1 MSGTPPRRALGID
14 LGDRRIGLALQ
25 EDRNAPRGLPTM
37 MRRPTAAE
45 DCERLRTIAAEGRAT
60 ELVVGLPLHSDGGL
74 SAQATAT
81 LHWAT
86 EVAES
91 LQLPITF
98 VDERYSS
105 QRAEASLGRAARG
118 SNGGAPGPARREA
131 RRAAVDREAAR
142 LILED
147 AHNPDLRIDVAA
159 LLTLH
164 ASETST

>member
-1 MSGTPPRRALGID
+1 
-14 LGDRRIGLALQ
+14 
-25 EDRNAPRGLPTM
+25 M
-37 MRRPTAAE
+37 MRRPTASA
-45 DCERLRTIAAEGRAT
+45 DSERLRTIAAEGRVT
-60 ELVVGLPLHSDGGL
+60 ELVVGLPLNSDGSVGP
-74 SAQATAT
+74 QATAT
-81 LHWAT
+81 LRWAT
-86 EVAES
+86 EVAHA

-147 AHNPDLRIDVAA
+147 ALNPELIVDVSA
-159 LLTLH
+159 LTVDV
-164 ASETST
+164 SESAT

>member
-1 MSGTPPRRALGID
+1 VNGTPHGRYLGID
-14 LGDRRIGLALQ
+14 LGERRIGLALR
-25 EDRNAPRGLPTM
+25 EDSAPARGLPTM
-37 MRRPTAAE
+37 MRRPTASA
-45 DCERLRTIAAEGRAT
+45 DAERLRTIAAEGRVT
-60 ELVVGLPLHSDGGL
+60 ELVVGLPLNSDGSVGP
-74 SAQATAT
+74 QASTT
-81 LHWAT
+81 LRWAT
-86 EVAES
+86 EVAHA

-147 AHNPDLRIDVAA
+147 ALNPELIVDVSALTIDV
-159 LLTLH
+159 
-164 ASETST
+164 SESAT

>member
-1 MSGTPPRRALGID
+1 MSGTPRRTLGID
-14 LGDRRIGLALQ
+14 LGERRIGLAIR
-25 EDRNAPRGLPTM
+25 DDASAPRGLPTM
-37 MRRPTAAE
+37 MRRPTASA
-45 DCERLRTIAAEGRAT
+45 DAERLRTIAAEGRVT
-60 ELVVGLPLHSDGGL
+60 ELVVGLPLHSDG
-74 SAQATAT
+74 SVSPQATST

-86 EVAES
+86 EVAEA

-131 RRAAVDREAAR
+131 RRAAIDQEAAR

-147 AHNPDLRIDVAA
+147 ALNPELIVDPST
-159 LLTLH
+159 LTVNVRES
-164 ASETST
+164 AI

>member
-1 MSGTPPRRALGID
+1 VSGTPRRSLGID
-14 LGDRRIGLALQ
+14 LGERRIGLAIR
-25 EDRNAPRGLPTM
+25 DDASAPRGLPTM
-37 MRRPTAAE
+37 MRRPTAAA
-45 DCERLRTIAAEGRAT
+45 DSDRLRTIAAEGRVT
-60 ELVVGLPLHSDGGL
+60 ELVVGLPLNSDGSVGP
-74 SAQATAT
+74 QATAT
-81 LHWAT
+81 LRWAT
-86 EVAES
+86 EVAHA

-147 AHNPDLRIDVAA
+147 ALDPGLIVDPRTLSVDVRESAI
-159 LLTLH
+159 
-164 ASETST
+164 

>member
-1 MSGTPPRRALGID
+1 
-14 LGDRRIGLALQ
+14 
-25 EDRNAPRGLPTM
+25 M
-37 MRRPTAAE
+37 MRRPTASA
-45 DCERLRTIAAEGRAT
+45 DAERLRTIAAEGRVT
-60 ELVVGLPLHSDGGL
+60 ELVVGLPLHSDG
-74 SAQATAT
+74 SVSPQATAT

-86 EVAES
+86 EVAEA

-147 AHNPDLRIDVAA
+147 ALNPELLIDPA
-159 LLTLH
+159 TL
-164 ASETST
+164 AVDVREATI

>member
-1 MSGTPPRRALGID
+1 MSGTPRRSLGID
-14 LGDRRIGLALQ
+14 LGERRIGLALR
-25 EDRNAPRGLPTM
+25 EESAAPRGLPTM
-37 MRRPTAAE
+37 MRRRTASA
-45 DCERLRTIAAEGRAT
+45 DSERLRTIAAEGRVT
-60 ELVVGLPLHSDGGL
+60 ELVVGLPLHSDG
-74 SAQATAT
+74 SVSPQATAT

-86 EVAES
+86 EVAQA
-91 LQLPITF
+91 LQLPIIF

-147 AHNPDLRIDVAA
+147 ALNPELLIDPTRLAVDVRESAI
-159 LLTLH
+159 
-164 ASETST
+164 

>member
-1 MSGTPPRRALGID
+1 M
-14 LGDRRIGLALQ
+14 
-25 EDRNAPRGLPTM
+25 
-37 MRRPTAAE
+37 
-45 DCERLRTIAAEGRAT
+45 T
-60 ELVVGLPLHSDGGL
+60 ELVVGLPLHSDG
-74 SAQATAT
+74 SVSPQATAT

-86 EVAES
+86 EVAHA
-91 LQLPITF
+91 LQLPIIF

-147 AHNPDLRIDVAA
+147 ALNPELLVDPTTLAVDV
-159 LLTLH
+159 
-164 ASETST
+164 SESAT

>member
-1 MSGTPPRRALGID
+1 VSGTPRRSLGID
-14 LGDRRIGLALQ
+14 LGERRIGLAIR
-25 EDRNAPRGLPTM
+25 DDASAPRGLPTM
-37 MRRPTAAE
+37 MRRPTALA
-45 DCERLRTIAAEGRAT
+45 DAERLRTIAAEGRVT
-60 ELVVGLPLHSDGGL
+60 ELVVGLPLHSDG
-74 SAQATAT
+74 SVSPQATAT

-86 EVAES
+86 EVAET

-131 RRAAVDREAAR
+131 RRAAIDQEAAR

-147 AHNPDLRIDVAA
+147 ALNPELIVDPST
-159 LLTLH
+159 LTVNVRES
-164 ASETST
+164 AI

>member
-1 MSGTPPRRALGID
+1 VSGTPPRRALGID
-14 LGDRRIGLALQ
+14 LGDRRIGLALR
-25 EDRNAPRGLPTM
+25 EDSAAPRGIPTM
-37 MRRPTAAE
+37 TRRPTAAA
-45 DCERLRTIAAEGRAT
+45 DIERLRTIVAEGRVS
-60 ELVVGLPLHSDGGL
+60 ELVVGLPLHSDGSL
-74 SAQATAT
+74 SPQATAT
-81 LHWAT
+81 LRWAA
-86 EVAES
+86 EVAEA

-147 AHNPDLRIDVAA
+147 ALNPELVISPAVLSIGMRKS
-159 LLTLH
+159 
-164 ASETST
+164 AS